1 MSVAATV
8 EMRNGKIMAAPATTH
23 HTDWQAQYLS
33 ALPSAQQLAT
43 ADPDGDGRT
52 NLLPVRD
59 RARSAHARSE
69 RASLGLPRHRCG
81 RGEIPRAALPADAEC
96 RRQPSHWKS
105 PAISLNWRPANVT
118 TRAVTL
124 ASDGSEIVDVVDTGQ
139 VSSSAA
145 RVFRLQATL
154 TPP

>member
-8 EMRNGKIMAAPATTH
+8 EMRNGKIIAASATTH
-23 HTDWQAQYLS
+23 YTDWQAQFLS

-52 NLLPVRD
+52 NLLEFATALDP
-59 RARSAHARSE
+59 
-69 RASLGLPRHRCG
+69 HRRG

-145 RVFRLQATL
+145 RFFRLQATL